1 MAEASLVHFLGNKN
15 DHRPFLFEPSH
26 SKSEFDHSLLR
37 SLITR
42 RANDYDYL
50 NVISH
55 GSYGIVYR
63 ARDKKTGEIV
73 AMKQELNGLSR
84 STLRE
89 IEILMSLPRHP
100 AIVEFK
106 GVVVDDWNRVF
117 IVIEHVEDDLKGIM
131 KGRKHPL
138 SPNEVKCMTKQL
150 LEGVKFLHENGVMHR
165 DLKPSNILINRKGHL
180 KICDFGLSRQ
190 FESEWGS
197 YSPRVGTL
205 WYRAPEILAE
215 VETYSTAI
223 DMWSV
228 GCIMAELLLK
238 EVLFKE
244 RCDVDQRTKI
254 YRILGRAKPDENL
267 FMKFLEA
274 AVISGVPLLKGI
286 GFDLLKKLLEYD
298 PDKRITAEAALEHDW
313 FKEFDPYFFWF
324 SARQHELKH

>member
-15 DHRPFLFEPSH
+15 DRPFLFEPSH

-89 IEILMSLPRHP
+89 IEILIAR
-100 AIVEFK
+100 
-106 GVVVDDWNRVF
+106 
-117 IVIEHVEDDLKGIM
+117 
-131 KGRKHPL
+131 GRRSQRNHEGQETPL
-138 SPNEVKCMTKQL
+138 EPKRGEVHDEATARGRQVSAR
-150 LEGVKFLHENGVMHR
+150 EWSNAS